1 MRKNQ
6 LTLVGGA
13 LLLLPVAA
21 QAITM
26 RSDYTDAQAIAY
38 GAESQFQSV
47 GQCSGASGVLIAPN
61 WVLTA
66 YHVAGGF
73 SGNPSGAT
81 FTIGGNTY
89 NGAQVVNLAP
99 AGMSAIDAI
108 VNGLDLT
115 LIRLSAPVVG
125 ITPAQLYMGN
135 SERGN
140 LLSAVGFGLGGNGNT
155 GQVPGTGGIKRAMR
169 NKIDEYFVATGN
181 PGEIDISPDRT
192 GLFASDFDSNL
203 PGNNSLGTQDW
214 VDYEGNLASG
224 DSGGGVFIEEN
235 GQFWLAGVNSAIGG
249 GAGYGDV
256 SFFTSAG
263 FSRQWIQDTT
273 GVPEPGTM
281 ALVGIAAVA
290 VLRKRNRK

>member
-1 MRKNQ
+1 MRKSQ
-6 LTLVGGA
+6 LSLVGGA

-26 RSDYTDAQAIAY
+26 RSDTTDAQSQAY
-38 GAESQFQSV
+38 GAMSQFQAV

-73 SGNPSGAT
+73 TGNPSGAT

-89 NGAQVVNLAP
+89 TGAQVVNLAP
-99 AGMSAIDAI
+99 AGMGAIDAI

-115 LIRLSAPVVG
+115 LIRLNSNVAG
-125 ITPAQLYMGN
+125 ITPAQLYTGN

-140 LLSAVGFGLGGNGNT
+140 LISAVGFGLGGDGNS
-155 GQVPGTGGIKRAMR
+155 GQVPGTGGIKRGMR
-169 NKIDEYFVATGN
+169 NRIDEYFAPTGN
-181 PGEIDISPDRT
+181 PGEIDISPNRT

-214 VDYEGNLASG
+214 VDLEGNVAQG

-235 GQFWLAGVNSAIGG
+235 GQFYLAGVHSAIAG
-249 GAGYGDV
+249 GAGYGDI

-263 FSRQWIQDTT
+263 FNRQWIESTT
-273 GVPEPGTM
+273 GVPEPATM
-281 ALVGIAAVA
+281 AVLGFAALA
-290 VLRKRNRK
+290 AARRRKQR